1 MQDDSDMDDED
12 DLLLASI
19 AQLAEVFKSLFIFI
33 ASGSFS
39 PFLNRI
45 CHRYASG
52 SLYHELKKQE
62 SRIVLLCQLSIYFRN
77 CFTCTFD
84 FEAKNCGFCLFSWSM
99 KNKYATFEMFPDKM
113 VFNVITS

>member
-19 AQLAEVFKSLFIFI
+19 AQLPEVFKSLSIFI

-45 CHRYASG
+45 CYRYASG
-52 SLYHELKKQE
+52 SLYHELKKPE
-62 SRIVLLCQLSIYFRN
+62 SRIVLLCHLSYYFRN
-77 CFTCTFD
+77 CFTYHFD
-84 FEAKNCGFCLFSWSM
+84 LEGKNCCFCLFSWSM